1 MSKERQIPSDDRD
14 VLDRL
19 FEDELER
26 YVDPEE
32 GKDVKPRLVAVS
44 GDMGCVMER

>member
-1 MSKERQIPSDDRD
+1 MPKERQIPSDDRD

-26 YVDPEE
+26 YVGPEE
-32 GKDVKPRLVAVS
+32 GEDVEPRLVAKRGV
-44 GDMGCVMER
+44 GGAMER